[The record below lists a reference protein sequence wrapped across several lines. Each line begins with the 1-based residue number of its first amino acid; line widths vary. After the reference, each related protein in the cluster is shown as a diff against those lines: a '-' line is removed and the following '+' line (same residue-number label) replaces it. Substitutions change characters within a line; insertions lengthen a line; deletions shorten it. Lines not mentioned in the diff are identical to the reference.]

1 MLDNKD
7 NKKKQRK
14 ENFLDKLPPQYRKWV
29 YIGST
34 ISIIAVALYTLTADV
49 GPSSKKDEIK
59 YVLTD
64 KNADALGMESLLA
77 QIKIANDKFAH
88 VEKQLEEL
96 SADNN
101 LTRKEYQK
109 NKQAIMK
116 ANELDKT
123 MGNMINKYDTQMK
136 ALNDRITELAQ
147 SNQALTQKM
156 EENDAEMAK
165 LSTEEKEPDKDLEI
179 SPNDSPKDKAEKA
192 ALQQQRERERR
203 KKEEQSFLDRSVNV
217 RDANALYANAPT
229 PIPQTFVDK
238 DGNEIVQGL
247 STSFASE
254 DLSKK
259 PKKAEANKDPEVYIP
274 AGSMLKGVL
283 LAGIDA
289 PTGTNAKKDPFP
301 VNIRIQKE
309 AILPNGYQA
318 DVKECFLLMSG
329 YGDMSSERA
338 LLRGET
344 LSCIKEDGSIIETKL
359 PSYAAGDDGK
369 AGLRGR
375 LVSKT
380 GSVIARTMLAG
391 FASGISSAFDVTM
404 TPTLNTSPDGTV
416 SYSKVYDSSAL
427 QGAAATGVSKAFD
440 RLSDYYMNLADQM
453 FPIIEVDGGREV
465 TIIVS
470 GGATLSVV
478 KDANEN
484 GNSCTGQIAETSDDY
499 GQMADQET
507 AQ

>member
-14 ENFLDKLPPQYRKWV
+14 ETFLDKLPPQYRKWV
-29 YIGST
+29 YISGT
-34 ISIIAVALYTLTADV
+34 ITIIAVALYTLTADV
-49 GPSSKKDEIK
+49 GPTSKKDEIK

-77 QIKIANDKFAH
+77 QIKIANDKFSH

-123 MGNMINKYDTQMK
+123 IGSMINKYDTQMK

-147 SNQALTQKM
+147 SNLALTQKM

-165 LSTEEKEPDKDLEI
+165 LSTEEKDLDKDLEI

-259 PKKAEANKDPEVYIP
+259 PKKAEGNKDPEVYIP

-309 AILPNGYQA
+309 AILPNGFQA

-404 TPTLNTSPDGTV
+404 TPTLNTSSDGTV

-484 GNSCTGQIAETSDDY
+484 GNSST

>member
-259 PKKAEANKDPEVYIP
+259 QKKAEANKDPEVYIP

-289 PTGTNAKKDPFP
+289 PTGTNAKKDPF
-301 VNIRIQKE
+301 Q
-309 AILPNGYQA
+309 
-318 DVKECFLLMSG
+318 
-329 YGDMSSERA
+329 
-338 LLRGET
+338 
-344 LSCIKEDGSIIETKL
+344 
-359 PSYAAGDDGK
+359 
-369 AGLRGR
+369 
-375 LVSKT
+375 
-380 GSVIARTMLAG
+380 
-391 FASGISSAFDVTM
+391 
-404 TPTLNTSPDGTV
+404 
-416 SYSKVYDSSAL
+416 
-427 QGAAATGVSKAFD
+427 
-440 RLSDYYMNLADQM
+440 
-453 FPIIEVDGGREV
+453 
-465 TIIVS
+465 
-470 GGATLSVV
+470 
-478 KDANEN
+478 
-484 GNSCTGQIAETSDDY
+484 
-499 GQMADQET
+499 
-507 AQ
+507 